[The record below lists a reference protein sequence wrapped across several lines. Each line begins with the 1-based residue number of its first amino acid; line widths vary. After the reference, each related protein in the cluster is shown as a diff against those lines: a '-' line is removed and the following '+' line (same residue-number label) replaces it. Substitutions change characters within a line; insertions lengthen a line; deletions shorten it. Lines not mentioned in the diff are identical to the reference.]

1 MSIHWEFFNWKYSK
15 IIFKYTDIP
24 KRIPKKADLWIIWEM
39 VLSLFTTKISNN
51 LQMKCSRYQKVYV
64 LKLWKD
70 CFQFR
75 NEIPYNLRK
84 RPQFHISVVRTVFS
98 GIEGIKFFGPKML
111 KLIPDEMKELESL
124 WKFKRA
130 IKLWKPTSCPC
141 KICKQ

>member
-1 MSIHWEFFNWKYSK
+1 MNNLRDGSVSIHYQNIQQLANEMFKVSK
-15 IIFKYTDIP
+15 GLCPETVKG
-24 KRIPKKADLWIIWEM
+24 L
-39 VLSLFTTKISNN
+39 
-51 LQMKCSRYQKVYV
+51 
-64 LKLWKD
+64 
-70 CFQFR
+70 FQFR